1 MTGANAII
9 VVVDDEPALRER
21 RQFFFNLLP
30 TNLVKIEYVGQD
42 KRVFFKNVELPALMG
57 TPLKIM
63 VGVSL
68 ACISLACLVYVL
80 DVYDRYR
87 FEQRARNQCY
97 EVLQLEPKDLILQN
111 LRGRWEL
118 GQFFS
123 TVLPKLGST
132 KTSS

>member
-1 MTGANAII
+1 MNRHHAN
-9 VVVDDEPALRER
+9 PAKV
-21 RQFFFNLLP
+21 FFTLLP

-42 KRVFFKNVELPALMG
+42 KRVFFKNVEMPALMG

-97 EVLQLEPKDLILQN
+97 DVLQLEPKDLLAKPEGPMGAWSALQYC
-111 LRGRWEL
+111 LAKAR
-118 GQFFS
+118 FH
-123 TVLPKLGST
+123 KD
-132 KTSS
+132 

>member
-1 MTGANAII
+1 MS
-9 VVVDDEPALRER
+9 
-21 RQFFFNLLP
+21 
-30 TNLVKIEYVGQD
+30 VKEE

-97 EVLQLEPKDLILQN
+97 DVLQLEPKDLILAKPE
-111 LRGRWEL
+111 GPMGAW
-118 GQFFS
+118 S
-123 TVLPKLGST
+123 VLQYCLAKARFH
-132 KTSS
+132 KD

>member
-1 MTGANAII
+1 MTNRHYASA
-9 VVVDDEPALRER
+9 AK
-21 RQFFFNLLP
+21 FFFNLLP

-97 EVLQLEPKDLILQN
+97 EVLQLEPKDLILAKPE
-111 LRGRWEL
+111 GPMGAW
-118 GQFFS
+118 S
-123 TVLPKLGST
+123 VLQYCLAKARFHRD
-132 KTSS
+132 

>member
-21 RQFFFNLLP
+21 RQFFFTLLP

-63 VGVSL
+63 VGASL

-97 EVLQLEPKDLILQN
+97 EVLQLEPKDLILAKPE
-111 LRGRWEL
+111 GPMGAW
-118 GQFFS
+118 S
-123 TVLPKLGST
+123 VLQYCLAKARFHRD
-132 KTSS
+132 

>member
-1 MTGANAII
+1 MS
-9 VVVDDEPALRER
+9 
-21 RQFFFNLLP
+21 
-30 TNLVKIEYVGQD
+30 VKEE

-97 EVLQLEPKDLILQN
+97 DVLQLEPKDLSSQN
-111 LRGRWEL
+111 LRGRWEH

-123 TVLPKLGST
+123 TVLPKLSST

>member
-1 MTGANAII
+1 MS
-9 VVVDDEPALRER
+9 
-21 RQFFFNLLP
+21 
-30 TNLVKIEYVGQD
+30 VKEE

-63 VGVSL
+63 VWVSL

-97 EVLQLEPKDLILQN
+97 DVLQLEPKDLILAKPE
-111 LRGRWEL
+111 GPMGAW
-118 GQFFS
+118 S
-123 TVLPKLGST
+123 VLQYCLAKARFH
-132 KTSS
+132 KD

>member
-21 RQFFFNLLP
+21 RQFFFTLLP

-97 EVLQLEPKDLILQN
+97 EVLQLEPKDLILAKPE
-111 LRGRWEL
+111 GPMGAW
-118 GQFFS
+118 S
-123 TVLPKLGST
+123 VLQYCLAKARFHRD
-132 KTSS
+132 

>member
-1 MTGANAII
+1 MTGANAVIFDI
-9 VVVDDEPALRER
+9 VESDKGVQGRPI
-21 RQFFFNLLP
+21 FFTLLP
-30 TNLVKIEYVGQD
+30 TNLVKIEYVGQE

-97 EVLQLEPKDLILQN
+97 DVLQLEPKDLILAKPE
-111 LRGRWEL
+111 GPMGAW
-118 GQFFS
+118 S
-123 TVLPKLGST
+123 VLQYCLAKARFH
-132 KTSS
+132 KD

>member
-1 MTGANAII
+1 MTGANAILF
-9 VVVDDEPALRER
+9 VVDDEPALRER
-21 RQFFFNLLP
+21 RQFFFTLLP

-97 EVLQLEPKDLILQN
+97 EVLQLEPKDLILAKPE
-111 LRGRWEL
+111 GPMGAW
-118 GQFFS
+118 S
-123 TVLPKLGST
+123 VLQYCLAKARFHRD
-132 KTSS
+132 

>member
-1 MTGANAII
+1 MNRHHAN
-9 VVVDDEPALRER
+9 PAKV
-21 RQFFFNLLP
+21 FFTLLP

-42 KRVFFKNVELPALMG
+42 KRVFFKNVEMPALMG

-97 EVLQLEPKDLILQN
+97 EVLQLEPKDLILAKPE
-111 LRGRWEL
+111 GPMGAW
-118 GQFFS
+118 S
-123 TVLPKLGST
+123 VLQYCLARARFHKD
-132 KTSS
+132 

>member
-1 MTGANAII
+1 MRNRHYAN
-9 VVVDDEPALRER
+9 PAKV
-21 RQFFFNLLP
+21 FFTLLP

-68 ACISLACLVYVL
+68 ACLSLACLVYVL

-97 EVLQLEPKDLILQN
+97 EVLQLEPKDLILAKPE
-111 LRGRWEL
+111 GPMGAW
-118 GQFFS
+118 S
-123 TVLPKLGST
+123 VLQYCLAKARFN
-132 KTSS
+132 KD

>member
-1 MTGANAII
+1 MS
-9 VVVDDEPALRER
+9 
-21 RQFFFNLLP
+21 
-30 TNLVKIEYVGQD
+30 VKED
-42 KRVFFKNVELPALMG
+42 KRVFFKNAQLPALMG

-97 EVLQLEPKDLILQN
+97 DLLQLEQKDLIIAKPEGATGARSLLQYCLARARFN
-111 LRGRWEL
+111 
-118 GQFFS
+118 
-123 TVLPKLGST
+123 K
-132 KTSS
+132 

>member
-9 VVVDDEPALRER
+9 FVVDDEPALRER
-21 RQFFFNLLP
+21 RQFFFTLLP

-63 VGVSL
+63 VVVSL

-97 EVLQLEPKDLILQN
+97 EVLQLEPKDLILAKPE
-111 LRGRWEL
+111 GPMGAW
-118 GQFFS
+118 S
-123 TVLPKLGST
+123 VLQYCLAKARFHRD
-132 KTSS
+132 

>member
-1 MTGANAII
+1 MTNRHYASA
-9 VVVDDEPALRER
+9 AK
-21 RQFFFNLLP
+21 FFFTLLP

-97 EVLQLEPKDLILQN
+97 DVLQLEPKDLILAKPE
-111 LRGRWEL
+111 GPMGAW
-118 GQFFS
+118 S
-123 TVLPKLGST
+123 VLQYCLAKARFHRD
-132 KTSS
+132 